1 MNKFDDIKIPDNFDL
16 SIDIAINN
24 ALNDKAKQKVRKRNN
39 FTRVIFI
46 GMIVLSISLNS
57 NIVLAYIDSIT
68 KQIESFF
75 DREASSFD
83 KYKFD
88 GLQVSESNGLKF
100 NLGEVMIDDNQLIMS
115 MSVDYSN
122 FDFAQRRVNK
132 KDLVP
137 SFPTIILDEYT
148 FVGQSNS
155 FEVEKVKGEKK
166 NNILLKV
173 NLSEIDKDGDGISD
187 TPFEILDNLKPDKN
201 YILKVF
207 FNELNTFYN
216 GQYDPIIGDWEFT
229 TKINISNIKKDTK
242 VHSINEN
249 IIINESVYKG
259 NLNIEEVRI
268 SPVSVKVKYNY
279 DLYDELP
286 IEKRREPTIIVK
298 NQDGENLID
307 APGTGGKLKN
317 EKWYIGAEFNLNGD
331 ESKIEVIPVV
341 YINNEPK
348 ILQEGVINLNI
359 ENLN

>member
-1 MNKFDDIKIPDNFDL
+1 
-16 SIDIAINN
+16 
-24 ALNDKAKQKVRKRNN
+24 
-39 FTRVIFI
+39 
-46 GMIVLSISLNS
+46 
-57 NIVLAYIDSIT
+57 
-68 KQIESFF
+68 
-75 DREASSFD
+75 
-83 KYKFD
+83 
-88 GLQVSESNGLKF
+88 
-100 NLGEVMIDDNQLIMS
+100 MS